1 MTDPRFSR
9 KAGQRFGGMFLL
21 ITLENERLTIVL
33 DFRYLSILLLSSS
46 RPHQPLPIPPPTATS
61 PVTCLCESRGRCLRG
76 SALSSSR
83 GALSE
88 KPAQSG
94 GQAPPS
100 AKSHPLFLSHSEAL
114 LIHSPQAER
123 SVFPADAG
131 GPPTRFRGSELDAI
145 HFQRLRLLLGN
156 PRPPRSH
163 ASPTLLQETAPRILC
178 SFCRLYTRH
187 AHRCRNKNRV
197 T

>member
-21 ITLENERLTIVL
+21 IMLENERLTIVL
-33 DFRYLSILLLSSS
+33 DFRYLSILLPSSS
-46 RPHQPLPIPPPTATS
+46 RPHQPLPIPLPMATS
-61 PVTCLCESRGRCLRG
+61 PVTCLCESRGRCLGG

-88 KPAQSG
+88 KPAQSR
-94 GQAPPS
+94 GQAPPA

-131 GPPTRFRGSELDAI
+131 GSSNTVPWLRAGRHPFPTFAFAFREPEAPKVARFPNVIA
-145 HFQRLRLLLGN
+145 GN
-156 PRPPRSH
+156 G
-163 ASPTLLQETAPRILC
+163 T
-178 SFCRLYTRH
+178 
-187 AHRCRNKNRV
+187 
-197 T
+197 